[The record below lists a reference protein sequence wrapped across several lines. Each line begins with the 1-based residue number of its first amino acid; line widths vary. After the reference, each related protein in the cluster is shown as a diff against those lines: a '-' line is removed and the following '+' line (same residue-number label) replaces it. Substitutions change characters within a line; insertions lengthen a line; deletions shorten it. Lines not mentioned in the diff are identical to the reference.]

1 MVNSDL
7 EKLLIEMNKSKTT
20 LEDLQNYTENMV
32 NARGFENETPQD
44 IMLLMTEEVGELAKS
59 VRKTTNIKMD
69 INKDN
74 DKYDLKGEI
83 TDVFNYLLAMCRV
96 FDIDLLEAF
105 KEKELRNCKR
115 EWK

>member
-20 LEDLQNYTENMV
+20 LEDLQKYTENMV
-32 NARGFENETPQD
+32 NARGFQNETPQD

-74 DKYDLKGEI
+74 DKYDLKGEVI
-83 TDVFNYLLAMCRV
+83 DVFNYLLAMCRV